1 MHVISTLK
9 RPVPLEHYI
18 YTGSD
23 TTYKIVDDKRIFNKV
38 EYQKAV
44 DSLKKG
50 GKGNDSHQQRRWEG
64 NENWT
69 KPVRFLQKH
78 DLLPTVV
85 FVFSKRNVENFAY
98 SISGVDLTNSVAEKN
113 EIHQFIDSSL
123 CRLKECDRELPQ
135 ILRIRE
141 LLKRGIGIHHG
152 GLLPIV
158 KEIVEMLFAR
168 GLIKVL
174 FATETF
180 AMGVNMPAR
189 SVMFSKVRKHDG
201 TCLRDL
207 LPGEY
212 TQMSGRAGR
221 RGKDSAGT
229 VLLNCMHGVPESAD
243 LFQLILGTPTKLES
257 KFRLTYNMILN
268 LLRIEDLKV
277 EDMMKRSFAESSFQK
292 TIPRQQQLLVRAEA
306 KLARLKDPECLH
318 EGEFPVCPIEDYASA
333 ISACEFLDKRIRGHV
348 LSSKQIQQYLQ
359 LGRIVVLQHPRLY
372 PTKTYGAII
381 AADMTEDHGLEF
393 KLVVIDPKTRECSIQ
408 KNVRSSCIQGISKQT
423 IPIDTLIEYGG
434 PLGAKSM
441 GVATRQLSQYLDGK
455 NLKMLSPENDLK
467 ITDIDFIDLVMQRKE
482 AEELL
487 PTSPCHTCPRR
498 LEHLTQALK
507 KDKLRRKVDKLR
519 FSLSDQNLQ
528 QMPDFQQRLE
538 VLKMLGYVSPDLTV
552 ELKGRVAR
560 EISTC
565 NEVVL
570 TEMIFKNVFTA
581 LNPPEFVSIL
591 STFICQ
597 EKNSSLV
604 TESFS
609 PRLIELWNYALAEV
623 KNVAEVQNECN
634 MVTDPEVMVAETIC
648 PAIMNVVYQWACQVV
663 NKIMLFLILII
674 CVIFKAIQRF
684 VHSHRCPRRINCQ
697 VHRSS
702 RGNL

>member
-1 MHVISTLK
+1 M
-9 RPVPLEHYI
+9 EHYI
-18 YTGSD
+18 YTGGD
-23 TTYKIVDDKRIFNKV
+23 TTYKIVDEKRVFNKI

-44 DSLKKG
+44 DSLSKKGGG
-50 GKGNDSHQQRRWEG
+50 GKGNDPKPQKRWDG
-64 NENWT
+64 NENWS
-69 KPVRFLQKH
+69 KPVRFLQKN
-78 DLLPTVV
+78 DLLPTVI
-85 FVFSKRNVENFAY
+85 FVFSKRNVERYAY
-98 SISGVDLTNSVAEKN
+98 SISGVDLTESIAEKN
-113 EIHQFIDSSL
+113 AIHQFIDSSI

-135 ILRIRE
+135 ILRIRG

-201 TCLRDL
+201 TSLRNL

-221 RGKDSAGT
+221 RGKDPAGT
-229 VLLNCMHGVPESAD
+229 VILSCMQEVPDSSE
-243 LFQLILGTPTKLES
+243 LFQLILGTPTRLES

-306 KLARLKDPECLH
+306 KLARLKDPECLR
-318 EGEFPVCPIEDYASA
+318 EGEFPTCPIEDYASVV
-333 ISACEFLDKRIRGHV
+333 SSCELLDKRIRAHV
-348 LSSKQIQQYLQ
+348 LYSDQAQQLLK

-372 PTKTYGAII
+372 PTKTYGAVIS
-381 AADMTEDHGLEF
+381 AETTEEHGLVL
-393 KLVVIDPKTRECSIQ
+393 KLVTIDPATRECAIQ
-408 KNVRSSCIQGISKQT
+408 KGVRASCIQEISKQT

-434 PLGAKSM
+434 PLAAKSM
-441 GVATRQLSQYLDGK
+441 GIATRNLSQLLDGK
-455 NLKMLSPENDLK
+455 GLKVLSPEKDLK
-467 ITDIDFIDLVMQRKE
+467 ITDVDFIDLVMQRKE
-482 AEELL
+482 EEMIL

-507 KDKLRRKVDKLR
+507 RDKLRRKVDKLR

-538 VLKMLGYVSPDLTV
+538 VLKTLGYVSPDLTV

-570 TEMIFKNVFTA
+570 TEMVFKNVFTA
-581 LNPPEFVSIL
+581 LNPPEFVSLL
-591 STFICQ
+591 SAFICQ
-597 EKNSSLV
+597 EKNAMEV
-604 TESFS
+604 IESFN
-609 PRLIELWNYALAEV
+609 PRLLELWNYALAEV
-623 KNVAEVQNECN
+623 KNVAEVQNECG
-634 MVTDPEVMVAETIC
+634 MVTDPEVMVNETIC

-663 NKIMLFLILII
+663 YINFIFLYL
-674 CVIFKAIQRF
+674 IFKFI
-684 VHSHRCPRRINCQ
+684 IYI
-697 VHRSS
+697 
-702 RGNL
+702 

>member
-18 YTGSD
+18 YTGND
-23 TTYKIVDDKRIFNKV
+23 TTYKIVDDKRTFNKV

-44 DSLKKG
+44 DSLKG
-50 GKGNDSHQQRRWEG
+50 GKGSEQKVQKRWDG

-85 FVFSKRNVENFAY
+85 FVFSKRNVERYAY

-113 EIHQFIDSSL
+113 EIHHFIDSSL

-158 KEIVEMLFAR
+158 KEVVEMLFAR

-189 SVMFSKVRKHDG
+189 SVMFAKVRKHDG
-201 TCLRDL
+201 TTLRDL

-221 RGKDSAGT
+221 RGKDPAGT
-229 VLLNCMHGVPESAD
+229 VLLNFMQGVPDAAE
-243 LFQLILGTPTKLES
+243 LFQLILGTPTRLES

-292 TIPRQQQLLVRAEA
+292 AIPRQQQLLLRAEA
-306 KLARLKDPECLH
+306 KLARMRNPECLH
-318 EGEFPVCPIEDYASA
+318 EGEFPVCPIEDYASTV
-333 ISACEFLDKRIRGHV
+333 SACELLDKQIRTHV
-348 LSSKQIQQYLQ
+348 LHSQQAQQLLQ
-359 LGRIVVLQHPRLY
+359 LGRIVALQHPRLY
-372 PTKTYGAII
+372 PVKTYGAVIS
-381 AADMTEDHGLEF
+381 AEMTEGHGLEF
-393 KLVVIDPKTRECSIQ
+393 KLVVIDPKTRECSVQ
-408 KNVRSSCIQGISKQT
+408 KGVRASCVQAISKQT
-423 IPIDTLIEYGG
+423 IAIDTLIEYGG
-434 PLGAKSM
+434 PLAAKSM
-441 GVATRQLSQYLDGK
+441 GVATRSLSRLLDGK
-455 NLKMLSPENDLK
+455 SMSAISPEKDLK
-467 ITDIDFIDLVMQRKE
+467 ITDIDFVDLVMQRKE
-482 AEELL
+482 AEEVL
-487 PTSPCHTCPRR
+487 PTSPCHACPRR
-498 LEHLTQALK
+498 IEHLTQALK
-507 KDKLRRKVDKLR
+507 REKLRKKVDKLR

-528 QMPDFQQRLE
+528 QMPDFEQRLE
-538 VLKMLGYVSPDLTV
+538 VLKALGYVSPDLTV

-581 LNPPEFVSIL
+581 LNPPEFVSLL

-609 PRLIELWNYALAEV
+609 PRLLELWNYALAEV
-623 KNVAEVQNECN
+623 KNVAEVQNECG
-634 MVTDPEVMVAETIC
+634 MVTDPEVMITETIC

-663 NKIMLFLILII
+663 F
-674 CVIFKAIQRF
+674 FF
-684 VHSHRCPRRINCQ
+684 
-697 VHRSS
+697 
-702 RGNL
+702 

>member
-18 YTGSD
+18 YTGGD
-23 TTYKIVDDKRIFNKV
+23 TTYKIVDETRIFNKI

-44 DSLKKG
+44 DSLSKKDGKG
-50 GKGNDSHQQRRWEG
+50 GGKDACGRGQWRGGSGTD
-64 NENWT
+64 NWT

-98 SISGVDLTNSVAEKN
+98 SISGIDLTENAAEKSA
-113 EIHQFIDSSL
+113 IHQFIDGSL
-123 CRLKECDRELPQ
+123 SRLKECDRRLPQ
-135 ILRIRE
+135 IVRIRE

-158 KEIVEMLFAR
+158 KEIVEILFAR

-189 SVMFSKVRKHDG
+189 SVMFARVRKHDG
-201 TCLRDL
+201 TSLREL

-221 RGKDSAGT
+221 RGKDPVGT
-229 VLLNCMHGVPESAD
+229 VLLNCQQAVPDASE
-243 LFQLILGTPTKLES
+243 LFTLILGTPTRLES

-292 TIPRQQQLLVRAEA
+292 TIPHQQRLLVRAEA
-306 KLARLKDPECLH
+306 KLARLQRAPPDCLH
-318 EGEFPVCPIEDYASA
+318 EGEFPVPPIEDYCAA
-333 ISACEFLDKRIRGHV
+333 TTACEALDKRIRMHV
-348 LSSKQIQQYLQ
+348 LATPQAQTLLLQ
-359 LGRIVVLQHPRLY
+359 MGRIVALQHPRLY
-372 PTKTYGAII
+372 PTKTYGAVI
-381 AADMTEDHGLEF
+381 AAESDTDSNCALSL
-393 KLVVIDPKTRECSIQ
+393 KLVVIDPATRECSIHRGV
-408 KNVRSSCIQGISKQT
+408 KPVCIQGIGKQT
-423 IPIDTLIEYGG
+423 IPIDALIEYGG

-441 GVATRQLSQYLDGK
+441 GVATRHLSHLLDSK
-455 NLKMLSPENDLK
+455 TVKMLSPEKDLK
-467 ITDIDFIDLVMQRKE
+467 VSDVDFVELLMLRKE
-482 AEELL
+482 AAAAL
-487 PTSPCHTCPRR
+487 PESPCHTCPRR
-498 LEHLTQALK
+498 QEHLAQALK
-507 KDKLRRKVDKLR
+507 KDRLRRKVDKLR
-519 FSLSDQNLQ
+519 FALSDQNLQ

-538 VLKMLGYVSPDLTV
+538 VLKALGYVSPDLTV

-570 TEMIFKNVFTA
+570 TEMIFKNVFT
-581 LNPPEFVSIL
+581 P
-591 STFICQ
+591 C
-597 EKNSSLV
+597 
-604 TESFS
+604 
-609 PRLIELWNYALAEV
+609 
-623 KNVAEVQNECN
+623 
-634 MVTDPEVMVAETIC
+634 
-648 PAIMNVVYQWACQVV
+648 
-663 NKIMLFLILII
+663 
-674 CVIFKAIQRF
+674 
-684 VHSHRCPRRINCQ
+684 
-697 VHRSS
+697 
-702 RGNL
+702 